1 MQRCA
6 PINASV
12 KFSPSLALFSGLEQG
27 PAVFNSSTRNIENY
41 PLPIWTGLSPPP
53 GSICLFILKEGQGSE
68 VKRLWICQAP
78 RRWADNCANPPEA
91 HRSCKRE
98 GVKQKTLLD
107 GESRTTAD

>member
-6 PINASV
+6 QINASV

-78 RRWADNCANPPEA
+78 RRWADNCANPPESA
-91 HRSCKRE
+91 QILQARGSKTKDFAGWRE
-98 GVKQKTLLD
+98 
-107 GESRTTAD
+107 

>member
-41 PLPIWTGLSPPP
+41 PLPIWTGLSPPRLY
-53 GSICLFILKEGQGSE
+53 LFVHLERG
-68 VKRLWICQAP
+68 
-78 RRWADNCANPPEA
+78 
-91 HRSCKRE
+91 
-98 GVKQKTLLD
+98 T
-107 GESRTTAD
+107 GE